1 MNRINMD
8 QIRDK
13 LEQIVKKLLADKD
26 LMEKFEKNPASVIE
40 EYIGF
45 DLPDEQVNQ
54 LVDAIR
60 AKIKLEQVGD
70 VLGGISSLFGKK

>member
-1 MNRINMD
+1 MNELKEKI
-8 QIRDK
+8 
-13 LEQIVKKLLADKD
+13 EQIVKKLMSDKK

-40 EYIGF
+40 EYIGI

-54 LVDAIR
+54 AVEAIK

-70 VLGGISSLFGKK
+70 VLGGIGKLFGKK

>member
-1 MNRINMD
+1 MKEKI
-8 QIRDK
+8 
-13 LEQIVKKLLADKD
+13 EQIVTKLMSDKK
-26 LMEKFEKNPASVIE
+26 LMEKFEKNPVSVIE

-54 LVDAIR
+54 VIEGIK

-70 VLGGISSLFGKK
+70 VLGGIGKLFGKK

>member
-1 MNRINMD
+1 MKEKI
-8 QIRDK
+8 
-13 LEQIVKKLLADKD
+13 EQIVKKLMSDKK
-26 LMEKFEKNPASVIE
+26 LMEKFEKNPVSVIE

-54 LVDAIR
+54 VIEGIK

-70 VLGGISSLFGKK
+70 VLGGIDKLFGKK

>member
-1 MNRINMD
+1 MKEKI
-8 QIRDK
+8 
-13 LEQIVKKLLADKD
+13 EQIVKKLMSDKK
-26 LMEKFEKNPASVIE
+26 LMEKFEKNPVSVIE

-54 LVDAIR
+54 VIEGIK

-70 VLGGISSLFGKK
+70 VLGGIGKLFGKK